1 MPNCWEVM
9 NCGRINGC
17 PAYPH
22 HGKECFAVTG
32 TMYRGRQ
39 QGSYKEKIEK
49 CRKECSFYAIIMDG
63 DVTEDLRSECLE
75 FSRTNP

>member
-9 NCGRINGC
+9 NCGRKNGRMKGC

-32 TMYRGRQ
+32 TMCRGQ
-39 QGSYKEKIEK
+39 QHGSYKEKIEK
-49 CRKECSFYAIIMDG
+49 CRKECAFYAQIMNG
-63 DVTEDLRSECLE
+63 DATEDLR
-75 FSRTNP
+75 FSQINP